1 MEQRK
6 QGIMGRESARAA
18 TIRRG
23 REASR
28 PAMLRGAMDARG
40 IPETMA
46 LQSSKTAAAP
56 PPSETLS
63 AFVQVIDRACYPS
76 PRLPAWW
83 LATAIK
89 RFDGLCAYCGRET
102 ESEPNIDAV
111 IPVEAGGPQ
120 RPDAAVLTCKACKQ
134 ARRRRDL
141 LLWEDSTSTKLQTM
155 HAELALDA
163 WNHLSR
169 DPAAMQ
175 TPEKATDVIRARWQ
189 HPRFHC
195 HGALLPTG
203 GFIGWRQASLVPSAM
218 QMRLVFDHG
227 GWRLRQSLKHAY
239 RRNNTSA
246 IFWVPT
252 RDGALGALWDVIEH
266 NGLVHHAALG
276 ATQPPS
282 DEDRPDPERDWALV
296 FPTIADL
303 VQYRSCAT

>member
-1 MEQRK
+1 
-6 QGIMGRESARAA
+6 
-18 TIRRG
+18 
-23 REASR
+23 
-28 PAMLRGAMDARG
+28 MLLGAMDARG

-46 LQSSKTAAAP
+46 SQSPKTATALP
-56 PPSETLS
+56 PPEALS
-63 AFVQVIDRACYPS
+63 AFVQVIDGACYPS

-89 RFDGLCAYCGRET
+89 TFDGLCAYCGRET
-102 ESEPNIDAV
+102 GSEPDIDAV

-120 RPDAAVLTCKACKQ
+120 RPDAAVLTCKTCKQ

-141 LLWEDSTSTKLQTM
+141 LLWEARASTKLQTM
-155 HAELALDA
+155 RAELALDA

-169 DPAAMQ
+169 DPATMQ

-227 GWRLRQSLKHAY
+227 GWRLRQSLKHTY

-266 NGLVHHAALG
+266 NGLVRHATLG
-276 ATQPPS
+276 IIPPPS
-282 DEDRPDPERDWALV
+282 DEDRPDPARDWARV
-296 FPTIADL
+296 FPTIAEL
-303 VQYRSCAT
+303 VRRHRRYDASPSRCR

>member
-1 MEQRK
+1 MEQRE
-6 QGIMGRESARAA
+6 QGVMGRESAGTG

-23 REASR
+23 SETARSE
-28 PAMLRGAMDARG
+28 MLLDAMDARG
-40 IPETMA
+40 IPRTMA
-46 LQSSKTAAAP
+46 FQSPKMATAL
-56 PPSETLS
+56 PPSEALS
-63 AFVQVIDRACYPS
+63 AFVQVIDDACYPP

-89 RFDGLCAYCGRET
+89 TFDGLCGYCGRET
-102 ESEPNIDAV
+102 GSEPDIDAV

-141 LLWEDSTSTKLQTM
+141 LLLEASTSTKLQTM
-155 HAELALDA
+155 RAELALDA

-169 DPAAMQ
+169 APAAMQ
-175 TPEKATDVIRARWQ
+175 TPEKATDVIRERWK

-252 RDGALGALWDVIEH
+252 RDGALDALWDVIEH
-266 NGLVHHAALG
+266 NGLVRHAALG
-276 ATQPPS
+276 AIPSPS
-282 DEDRPDPERDWALV
+282 DEGRPHPARDWTLV
-296 FPTIADL
+296 FSTIADL
-303 VQYRSCAT
+303 VRGCHKP